1 MLSKKSSN
9 LNFRGSAMAMPI
21 RSAAA
26 PSFSRNMNFESCAL
40 PMNVGAALNFSA
52 NTSIKKDSSNF

>member
-1 MLSKKSSN
+1 
-9 LNFRGSAMAMPI
+9 MAMPI